1 MNKRTKQV
9 IWIIIISAVLLG
21 TFYFLSSYEYVAG
34 GGFARMSEI
43 RFENIGATA
52 TIFVDGK
59 MVAGKTNRDGF
70 RTVSVRPGPHSV
82 IVSATDSWPWMKA
95 MDVKAGK
102 SVAMS
107 PFLLSNKPIIK
118 VYSVRSE
125 DHLSLS
131 SKINASKKVAAE
143 PKDAS
148 EIESAYQNRVLLSA
162 NINSHKTLG
171 VWIEGNSVMA
181 ALPAT
186 PKCAT
191 IAADNC
197 AKIISV
203 MNTSKTPLN
212 VFTYADRDDFAIVV
226 FPEGVYAV
234 EIAPET
240 EFRNFEV
247 IYSGNIS
254 KVSLD
259 QGRLLLKDEK
269 NEIAQVPITLGGM

>member
-9 IWIIIISAVLLG
+9 IWIIIISAILLG

-43 RFENIGATA
+43 RFENIGAAT
-52 TIFVDGK
+52 TIFIYGK
-59 MVAGKTNRDGF
+59 IVAGKTNRDGF

-131 SKINASKKVAAE
+131 SKINASKKAVAE
-143 PKDAS
+143 PKIAS

-162 NINSHKTLG
+162 NINSNKRLG
-171 VWIEGNSVMA
+171 VWIEGNSIMA

-186 PKCAT
+186 AKCQT
-191 IAADNC
+191 IAEDNC
-197 AKIISV
+197 AKIISI
-203 MNTSKTPLN
+203 MSASKTPLN
-212 VFTYADRDDFAIVV
+212 VFTHDDRDDFAIVA
-226 FPEGVYAV
+226 FPDGVYAV

-254 KVSLD
+254 KASLD
-259 QGRLLLKDEK
+259 QAHLLLKDEK
-269 NEIAQVPITLGGM
+269 NEITQVPIILGGM